1 MGIRTKL
8 AIAVLPLLLFAILA
22 VTALE
27 IRRTTRV
34 MVQNLHDS
42 GTLVINQTFEQ
53 IRATLDDGAATPDGD
68 ASPIDKLR
76 RNRALATVLESSQ
89 AFGKGVVY
97 SRIELPDGSLVAGS
111 PILMHSPQ
119 RRPPKLEELRRKI
132 DSWWPAAWLTPLLND
147 SIYELSTPVRISDRD
162 FATIKVGLSTGLISS
177 EVRIAT
183 VSILSIGAIAIVL
196 ALLVG
201 AAFWSFMLR
210 PVLAFASGIEQIER
224 THPELGGE
232 IARQDGLGT
241 LTDRFRELSRQV
253 RVDRTRW
260 DNDRGRFF
268 SIFRSITD
276 AVLLLDCGGKILFAN
291 AEAQGRLGLP
301 AGGIADGKPIKL
313 LLGSDHRLSRLIDT
327 VYAIGNEVHDVA
339 LEFDDRADSARY
351 LVSIFSLGSSPEPPG
366 LLVILRDLGPV
377 KQLESVVHDSG
388 RLARLGA
395 LISGVAHQLRIP
407 LNAMTLQLELLN
419 GDTSHDQRIQNRIL
433 SVRNEIRRL
442 DQAVEGLMRFLRPEQ
457 LRLQRIRLVEFLED
471 VARRAAHSGIAIE
484 HRLDPRVTEIEVDR
498 ALIDE
503 AFRNITANAIEAM
516 PDGGKLT
523 ISTAASGPDTVE
535 IRITDEGVGI
545 PPETLNRIFELYF
558 TTKSTGSGLGLPLA
572 LRAVDLHGGT
582 LDIDSKVGVGTTVIV
597 RLPISARDFE
607 LVVAEKAAQ
616 SR

>member
-8 AIAVLPLLLFAILA
+8 AIAFLPLLLVAILA
-22 VTALE
+22 ATALE
-27 IRRTTRV
+27 IGRTTRV
-34 MVQNLHDS
+34 MVQNLRDS
-42 GTLVINQTFEQ
+42 GTLVVNQTFEQ
-53 IRATLDDGAATPDGD
+53 IRTTLDDNGGD
-68 ASPIDKLR
+68 PIANLR
-76 RNRALATVLESSQ
+76 QSRGLATVLESAQ

-97 SRIELPDGSLVAGS
+97 SRIELPDGSLIAGT
-111 PILMHSPQ
+111 PILAENSA
-119 RRPPKLEELRRKI
+119 RRPPSLDDLSRQI
-132 DSWWPAAWLTPLLND
+132 DSWWPGSWIAPLLND

-162 FATIKVGLSTGLISS
+162 LATIRVGLSTGLISS
-177 EVRIAT
+177 EVRIAI

-196 ALLVG
+196 ALIVG
-201 AAFWSFMLR
+201 AVFWSFMLQ
-210 PVLAFASGIEQIER
+210 PVLAFATGIEQIQR
-224 THPELGGE
+224 THPELGE
-232 IARQDGLGT
+232 MSRQPITHEGLGT
-241 LTDRFRELSRQV
+241 LTDRFNELSRQV

-276 AVLLLDCGGKILFAN
+276 AVLLLDGTGKILFAN
-291 AEAQGRLGLP
+291 PEAQGRLGLP
-301 AGGIADGKPIKL
+301 AGGIADGKSLKL
-313 LLGSDHRLSRLIDT
+313 LLGSDHRLARLIDT
-327 VYAIGNEVHDVA
+327 AYAVGNEVHDVA
-339 LEFDDRADSARY
+339 IELDDRADSARY

-407 LNAMTLQLELLN
+407 LNAMTLQLELLG
-419 GDTSHDQRIQNRIL
+419 GDTSQDQRIQNRIL

-457 LRLQRIRLVEFLED
+457 VRLQRIRLAEFLAD
-471 VARRAAHSGIAIE
+471 VGRRAAHPGIAIE

-503 AFRNITANAIEAM
+503 AFRNITANAVEAM

-523 ISTAASGPDTVE
+523 ISTAAVSADTVE
-535 IRITDEGVGI
+535 IRISDEGVGI

-558 TTKSTGSGLGLPLA
+558 TTKTTGSGLGLPLA

-597 RLPISARDFE
+597 RLPISARDLE
-607 LVVAEKAAQ
+607 MVVAEAGA
-616 SR
+616 RTR